1 MSDGAAGRPWLV
13 QAVVTGGVLPA
24 ALLAAAWAQGE
35 LGANPVGTA
44 LNRLG
49 LLGLIC
55 LTASLSCTPLGLLTG
70 AQWPGRVRRALGLVG
85 FGYVTAHLLLYVLVD
100 QAASLTKLLED
111 VVKRPFITVGTLA
124 WLTLVPLA
132 LTSSTE
138 AVRRL
143 GYERWKRLHRL
154 AYVAGSLGVVH
165 FVWRAKK
172 DRTEALTYGAVL
184 GLGLALRVVGRWR
197 AARQG

>member
-1 MSDGAAGRPWLV
+1 MSDAAPSRPWLV
-13 QAVVTGGVLPA
+13 QAVVTGGVMPA
-24 ALLAAAWAQGE
+24 AVLAGAWAQGL

-49 LLGLIC
+49 LLGLVC
-55 LTASLSCTPLGLLTG
+55 LTASLSCTPLALLTG
-70 AQWPGRVRRALGLVG
+70 AQWPARVRRALGLLG
-85 FGYVTAHLLLYVLVD
+85 FGYVTAHLLLYLLVD

-111 VVKRPFITVGTLA
+111 VVKRPFITVGVLA
-124 WLTLVPLA
+124 WLTLLPLA
-132 LTSSTE
+132 LTSSTA

-154 AYVAGSLGVVH
+154 AYVAGALGAVH

-172 DRTEALTYGAVL
+172 DRTEALAYALAL
-184 GLGLALRVVGRWR
+184 GLGVMVRLLRRP
-197 AARQG
+197 ARPA